1 MCLHQLAQTAGTGS
15 EAANAHGE
23 PTTRDGCPVE
33 LYRRLPYGGEVD
45 LFAPYIPSA
54 ISVLE
59 LGCGTGRITRALLE
73 KGFRVVAVDNSPDML
88 SLVPR
93 GTQPVLSDIEALH
106 LGQEFDVV
114 LLASHLI
121 NTPEEAIRG
130 KFLESCRRHL
140 HHSGALVLQ
149 RHDPDW
155 LLRAAPGPAGSAG
168 GIGIFL
174 EEASREGDIAR
185 LCLRYEDGTSAW
197 RHRFAAQALDD
208 AAISQ
213 ALRAHGFGAPKWLDT
228 GATWALAKP
237 ATPQACSR

>member
-1 MCLHQLAQTAGTGS
+1 MRLPRPAPTAGNGP
-15 EAANAHGE
+15 EAAIAHGG

-45 LFAPYIPSA
+45 LFAPYVPSA

-88 SLVPR
+88 SFVPR
-93 GTQPVLSDIEALH
+93 GTQPVLSDIETLD
-106 LGQEFDVV
+106 LGQQFDVV

-121 NTPEEAIRG
+121 NTPEEATRG
-130 KFLESCRRHL
+130 RFLEACRRHL
-140 HHSGALVLQ
+140 RPSGTLVLQ

-155 LLRAAPGPAGSAG
+155 LMRAPLGPAGSVG

-174 EEASREGDIAR
+174 EEASREGDLAR
-185 LCLRYEDGTSAW
+185 LCLRYEDGTSVW
-197 RHRFAAQALDD
+197 RHRFAARSLDD
-208 AAISQ
+208 AALSQ
-213 ALRAHGFGAPKWLDT
+213 ALRAHGFGAPKWLDMR
-228 GATWALAKP
+228 ATWALAKT
-237 ATPQACSR
+237 ATPQARSR

>member
-33 LYRRLPYGGEVD
+33 LYRRLPYCGEVD

-93 GTQPVLSDIEALH
+93 GTQSVLSDIESLD

-114 LLASHLI
+114 LLASNLI

-130 KFLESCRRHL
+130 KYLDTCRRHL
-140 HHSGALVLQ
+140 RHSGTLVLQ

-155 LLRAAPGPAGSAG
+155 LMRAPLGPAGSVG

-174 EEASREGDIAR
+174 EEASREGDLAR
-185 LCLRYEDGTSAW
+185 LCLRYEDGMSVW
-197 RHRFAAQALDD
+197 RHHFAARSLDD
-208 AAISQ
+208 AALSQ
-213 ALRAHGFGAPKWLDT
+213 ALRAHGFGTPKWLDMR
-228 GATWALAKP
+228 ATWALAKI
-237 ATPQACSR
+237 ATP